1 MSTLNINQIKEELSF
16 LTNMTV
22 VTCVS
27 TGVDS
32 MVLLSILKDLPIKLI
47 VAHVNHK
54 KRIESDIEQEFIT
67 KYCEKNNITIEVM
80 ELEPLNPHNFQEE
93 ARKRRYQFFDEV
105 VKKYSAEYLITAH
118 HATDDLETILM
129 RFIKGSSLKGYSG
142 IDKLVDKGTY
152 YIYRPLLD
160 YPKSEIYEYA
170 KENHIR
176 YFEDS
181 SNQHDVY
188 LRNRIR
194 HNIVPNIE
202 HENPQIYKAMKDFK
216 EHIVNMNDILFDII
230 HKFEAKMKKYNNF
243 VSFTI
248 EEFNKYNHYLKVQIL
263 FDILKQL
270 SLSKMQVEDLV
281 KQIEND
287 KPLIINDLGNNYYL
301 VKEYNRVDFGI
312 IDTSEVSIKID
323 AEGIYQIDENTR
335 ITIDKNKCYF
345 KDKYMEVCYNIPNLP
360 IEIRRKNDGD
370 KLRYHNNLVSLSDYY
385 TNKKVPHFKRHNLL
399 IVNDKNEVIH
409 ILGMEVL

>member
-1 MSTLNINQIKEELSF
+1 MSTLNIEQIKEELSF

-32 MVLLSILKDLPIKLI
+32 MVLLSILKDLPLKLI

-67 KYCEKNNITIEVM
+67 KYCHENNIIIEVM
-80 ELEPLNPHNFQEE
+80 ELEQLNPHNFQEE

-129 RFIKGSSLKGYSG
+129 RFIKGSSLKGYAG

-160 YPKSEIYEYA
+160 YPKSEIYDYA
-170 KENHIR
+170 KANHIK

-181 SNQHDVY
+181 SNFHDVY

-216 EHIVNMNDILFDII
+216 EHIVNMNEILFDII
-230 HKFEAKMKKYNNF
+230 HDFESKMKKYNNF

-248 EEFNKYNHYLKVQIL
+248 EEFNKYNHYLKEQIL
-263 FDILKQL
+263 FDILKEL
-270 SLSKMQVEDLV
+270 SLSKMQIEDII

-287 KPLIINDLGNNYYL
+287 KPLIINDLGNNLYL
-301 VKEYNRVDFGI
+301 IKEYGRVDFGT
-312 IDTSEVSIKID
+312 IDTSEISCKIEAD
-323 AEGIYQIDENTR
+323 GTYQIDENTR

-345 KDKYMEVCYNIPNLP
+345 KDKYMEVCYNIPTLP
-360 IEIRRKNDGD
+360 IEIRRKNEGD
-370 KLRYHNNLVSLSDYY
+370 KLMYHNSLVSLSDYY

-399 IVNDKNEVIH
+399 IVNDKNEVIQ
-409 ILGMEVL
+409 ILGLEVL